1 MNFIIWFSFLLS
13 LTLMIM
19 IARKSIWL
27 GFIVGALVLG
37 VFNLSFKEILVQIQN
52 TITDP
57 SILLLA
63 LAVGLIPLIG
73 GALEVSGL
81 MDDLVNNLKMKR
93 KSFLM
98 FGPAFLGMLPMP
110 GGALLSAPL
119 VFRVGLDISDD
130 KYTAINVW
138 FRHTLILIYPL
149 GALLVTTK
157 MANLNLYTAMLYLI
171 PGFILMIVLG
181 YILLLKGIKGNLQN
195 NNKSNIKKLLVPVGI
210 ILSAPIIHIIL
221 MSIFNPPDPIL
232 SGLRLGA
239 GGPEIP
245 LLVGVLTSLILA
257 FSFGKLDF
265 KEIIPISIKMKP
277 WKFFLIIIG
286 MFLFLNLFQAS
297 NISKVLADIVFCK
310 SFLIVGIA
318 TFLGFVTGRVQM
330 PFAILLPIY
339 YSKFGSG
346 AMTYLVF
353 AVMFFSTYMGYIIS
367 PIHPCVSV
375 SIEFFGSTLKDFFKR
390 MILPVAIS
398 LFVAL
403 IISIICV

>member
-1 MNFIIWFSFLLS
+1 
-13 LTLMIM
+13 MIM

-27 GFIVGALVLG
+27 GFIIGALVLG
-37 VFNLSFKEILVQIQN
+37 VFNLSFKEIFAQIQN
-52 TITDP
+52 TLTDP

-93 KSFLM
+93 KLFLA

-119 VFRVGLDISDD
+119 VLRAGVDISDD

-171 PGFILMIVLG
+171 PGFIIMVILG
-181 YILLLKGIKGNLQN
+181 YVFLLKGIEGNLRA
-195 NNKSNIKKLLVPVGI
+195 NNKIKTKKI
-210 ILSAPIIHIIL
+210 IIPIIVILAAPVVHIIL
-221 MSIFNPPDPIL
+221 MTIFKGIIQ
-232 SGLRLGA
+232 
-239 GGPEIP
+239 EIP
-245 LLVGVLTSLILA
+245 LLIGVISSLILA
-257 FSFGKLDF
+257 FVFGKLRFD
-265 KEIIPISIKMKP
+265 KVVPISVKMKP

-286 MFLFLNLFQAS
+286 MFLFLNIFQVS
-297 NISKVLADIVFCK
+297 NISKVIADIVFCK

-318 TFLGFVTGRVQM
+318 AFLGFVTGRVQM

-353 AVMFFSTYMGYIIS
+353 TVMFFSTFMGYIIS

-390 MILPVAIS
+390 AILPAGIS

-403 IISIICV
+403 IISIVCV

>member
-1 MNFIIWFSFLLS
+1 MTLL
-13 LTLMIM
+13 
-19 IARKSIWL
+19 IWL
-27 GFIVGALVLG
+27 GFLISLALMIIIARKNIWIGFIIGAIVLG
-37 VFNLSFKEILVQIQN
+37 IFNLSFREILAQIQN
-52 TITDP
+52 TLTDP

-63 LAVGLIPLIG
+63 FAVGLIPLIG

-119 VFRVGLDISDD
+119 VLRAGTDISDD

-157 MANLNLYTAMLYLI
+157 MANLSLYVAMLYII
-171 PGFILMIVLG
+171 PGFILMIILG
-181 YILLLKGIKGNLQN
+181 YIFLLREIHGNL
-195 NNKSNIKKLLVPVGI
+195 KTSDNIIRRKIFIPVSI
-210 ILSAPIIHIIL
+210 ILSAPIIHLIL
-221 MSIFNPPDPIL
+221 MSLFKNIIQ
-232 SGLRLGA
+232 
-239 GGPEIP
+239 EIP
-245 LLVGVLTSLILA
+245 LSVGVLTSLILA
-257 FSFGKLDF
+257 FSFGKLNL
-265 KEIIPISIKMKP
+265 KRIKSISAKMKP

-286 MFLFLNLFQAS
+286 MFLFLNIFQAS
-297 NISKVLADIVFCK
+297 NISKVISDIVFCK
-310 SFLIVGIA
+310 SFLVVGVA
-318 TFLGFVTGRVQM
+318 AFLGFVTGRVQM

-339 YSKFGSG
+339 YSSFSVNS
-346 AMTYLVF
+346 MTYLVF
-353 AVMFFSTYMGYIIS
+353 AISLFSIYMGYVIS

-375 SIEFFGSTLKDFFKR
+375 SIEFFGSNLKDFFKR
-390 MILPVAIS
+390 TILPVAIS

-403 IISIICV
+403 ILSIFCV

>member
-1 MNFIIWFSFLLS
+1 MNLLIWLGFLIS

-52 TITDP
+52 TLTDP

-63 LAVGLIPLIG
+63 CAVGLIPLIG

-81 MDDLVNNLKMKR
+81 MDDLVNNLKMRR

-119 VFRVGLDISDD
+119 VLRAGLDISDD

-171 PGFILMIVLG
+171 PGFLLMVFLG
-181 YILLLKGIKGNLQN
+181 YILLLRGIKGNLQN

-221 MSIFNPPDPIL
+221 MSVFDPPV
-232 SGLRLGA
+232 
-239 GGPEIP
+239 GGHEIP

-257 FSFGKLDF
+257 FSFGKLNF
-265 KEIIPISIKMKP
+265 KKIIPISIKMKP

-286 MFLFLNLFQAS
+286 MFLFLNIFQAS
-297 NISKVLADIVFCK
+297 NISKVIADIVFCK

-318 TFLGFVTGRVQM
+318 AFLGFVTGRVQM

-339 YSKFGSG
+339 YSSFNVNS
-346 AMTYLVF
+346 MTYLVF
-353 AVMFFSTYMGYIIS
+353 AITLFSTYMGYIIS
-367 PIHPCVSV
+367 PVHPCVSV

-390 MILPVAIS
+390 TILPVAIS

-403 IISIICV
+403 IISIVCV

>member
-1 MNFIIWFSFLLS
+1 MNLIIWFSFLLS

-27 GFIVGALVLG
+27 GFIIGALVLG
-37 VFNLSFKEILVQIQN
+37 VFNLSFKEIFAQIQN
-52 TITDP
+52 TLTDP

-93 KSFLM
+93 KLFLA

-119 VFRVGLDISDD
+119 VLRAGVDISDD

-171 PGFILMIVLG
+171 PGFIIMVILG
-181 YILLLKGIKGNLQN
+181 YVFLLKGIEGNLRA
-195 NNKSNIKKLLVPVGI
+195 NNKIKTKKI
-210 ILSAPIIHIIL
+210 IIPIIVILAAPVVHIIL
-221 MSIFNPPDPIL
+221 MTIFKGIIQ
-232 SGLRLGA
+232 
-239 GGPEIP
+239 EIP
-245 LLVGVLTSLILA
+245 LLIGVISSLILA
-257 FSFGKLDF
+257 FVFGKLRFD
-265 KEIIPISIKMKP
+265 KVVPISVKMKP

-286 MFLFLNLFQAS
+286 MFLFLNIFQVS
-297 NISKVLADIVFCK
+297 NISKVIADIVFCK

-318 TFLGFVTGRVQM
+318 AFLGFVTGRVQM

-353 AVMFFSTYMGYIIS
+353 TVMFFSTFMGYIIS

-390 MILPVAIS
+390 AILPAGIS

-403 IISIICV
+403 IISIVCV

>member
-1 MNFIIWFSFLLS
+1 MNLIIWFSFLLS
-13 LTLMIM
+13 LTLMII

-27 GFIVGALVLG
+27 GFIIGALVLG
-37 VFNLSFKEILVQIQN
+37 VFNLSFKEILVQTQK
-52 TITDP
+52 TITNP

-73 GALEVSGL
+73 GTLEISGL

-119 VFRVGLDISDD
+119 VLRAGLDISDEQFSS
-130 KYTAINVW
+130 INVW
-138 FRHTLILIYPL
+138 FRHTLLLIYPL

-157 MANLNLYTAMLYLI
+157 MANLNLYTAMLCLI
-171 PGFILMIVLG
+171 PGFLLMVFLG
-181 YILLLKGIKGNLQN
+181 YIFLLKGIKGNLQN

-221 MSIFNPPDPIL
+221 MSIFRNLI
-232 SGLRLGA
+232 
-239 GGPEIP
+239 PEIP

-257 FSFGKLDF
+257 FSFGKLNF
-265 KEIIPISIKMKP
+265 KKVIPISIKMKP

-286 MFLFLNLFQAS
+286 MFLFLNIFQMS
-297 NISKVLADIVFCK
+297 NISKVIADIVFCK
-310 SFLIVGIA
+310 SFLVVGIA
-318 TFLGFVTGRVQM
+318 AFLGFVTGRVQM

-353 AVMFFSTYMGYIIS
+353 AVMFFSTFMGYIIS

-390 MILPVAIS
+390 AILPAGIS

-403 IISIICV
+403 IISIVCV

>member
-1 MNFIIWFSFLLS
+1 MTLL
-13 LTLMIM
+13 
-19 IARKSIWL
+19 IWL
-27 GFIVGALVLG
+27 GFLISLALMIIIARKNIWIGFIIGAIVLG
-37 VFNLSFKEILVQIQN
+37 IFNLSFREILAQIQN
-52 TITDP
+52 TLTDP

-63 LAVGLIPLIG
+63 FAVGLIPLIG

-119 VFRVGLDISDD
+119 VLRAGTDISDD

-157 MANLNLYTAMLYLI
+157 MANLSLYVAMLYII
-171 PGFILMIVLG
+171 PGFILMIILG
-181 YILLLKGIKGNLQN
+181 YIFLLKGIHGNL
-195 NNKSNIKKLLVPVGI
+195 KTSDNIIRRKIFIPVSI
-210 ILSAPIIHIIL
+210 ILSAPIIHLIL
-221 MSIFNPPDPIL
+221 MSLFKNIIQ
-232 SGLRLGA
+232 
-239 GGPEIP
+239 EIP
-245 LLVGVLTSLILA
+245 LSVGVLTSLILA
-257 FSFGKLDF
+257 FSFGKLNL
-265 KEIIPISIKMKP
+265 KRIKSISAKMKP

-286 MFLFLNLFQAS
+286 MFLFLNIFQAS
-297 NISKVLADIVFCK
+297 NISKVISDIVFCK
-310 SFLIVGIA
+310 SFLVVGVA
-318 TFLGFVTGRVQM
+318 AFLGFVTGRVQM

-339 YSKFGSG
+339 YSSFSVNS
-346 AMTYLVF
+346 MTYLVF
-353 AVMFFSTYMGYIIS
+353 AISLFSIYMGYVIS

-375 SIEFFGSTLKDFFKR
+375 SIEFFGSNLKDFFKR
-390 MILPVAIS
+390 TILPVAIS

-403 IISIICV
+403 ILSIFCV